1 MYKATRRDNMI
12 KVDVRGLACPQPVVL
27 VKKALEEATEGEV
40 IAIADNAT
48 ARENILRL
56 AESLNYKYEV
66 SDENGC
72 NYIKIEKASG
82 AVKSEKKESGIT
94 IVITSDKLGQ
104 GSEELGKVL
113 MKSYIYA
120 LTETIPLPKALLFL
134 NGGVKLTIEGSGVLE
149 SLSKLENS
157 GVEVISC
164 GTCLDFYQSKE
175 KLKVGI
181 VGNMYSIIEK
191 MNSADKV
198 INIG

>member
-1 MYKATRRDNMI
+1 MI

-120 LTETIPLPKALLFL
+120 LTETIPLPKTLLFL

>member
-1 MYKATRRDNMI
+1 MI